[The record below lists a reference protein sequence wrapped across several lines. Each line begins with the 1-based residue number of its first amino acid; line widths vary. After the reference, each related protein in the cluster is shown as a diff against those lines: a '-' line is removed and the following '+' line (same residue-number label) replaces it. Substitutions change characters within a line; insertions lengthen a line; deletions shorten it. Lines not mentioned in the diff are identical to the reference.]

1 MQISDKNKLWITCS
15 NDIKSQVSETTWN
28 MWLSLIELEE
38 IQGDTVLLSVPN
50 KLSLERIEKV
60 YKGIIEESLAKVLNT
75 PISLKLDLR
84 SIEYNKVQLNF
95 EVSEENSQ
103 NSRKVNSSSQNSGST
118 SSLNN
123 ISDENIVINPEFSF
137 TSFIIGPSNRF
148 AHAAAM
154 AVAEKPTKAY
164 NPLFIYGDTGLG
176 KTHLLHAIGNY
187 INQHFPNFTI
197 KYVSTET
204 FMNEFVHALRLNTPT
219 AFKRK
224 YRECD
229 VLLIDDIQFMENK
242 DSLQEEFFHTFN
254 SLYEASKQVV
264 ISSDRPPKALKTLEH
279 RLISRFSSG
288 LITDIQ
294 APELETRLAI
304 LTSKCQRENIEVG
317 YDVLEFIASNIKDNI
332 RELEGALIRVSAY
345 ATLYKQECSL
355 ETAKNVLSD
364 IVFNGNQRQITVDL
378 IKEITAKQFNL
389 TVEDLCSNSR
399 NRPLVMARH
408 ICMYLCKEL
417 TDYSYP
423 TIAKEFGGRD
433 HTSVLYAVDKISS
446 LIKQRQ
452 AVFEQVNTL
461 ILKIKGEGTA

>member
-1 MQISDKNKLWITCS
+1 
-15 NDIKSQVSETTWN
+15 

-204 FMNEFVHALRLNTPT
+204 FMNEFVDALRLNTPT

>member
-1 MQISDKNKLWITCS
+1 MLIDDKFSLWKTCS
-15 NDIKSQVSETTWN
+15 DDIKSQVSDATWN
-28 MWLSLIELEE
+28 MWLANADLEDVS
-38 IQGDTVLLSVPN
+38 GDMITISVPSKIN
-50 KLSLERIEKV
+50 LERVEKV
-60 YKGIIEESLAKVLNT
+60 YKGIIEESFLKVLNHPVT
-75 PISLKLDLR
+75 LKVKLR
-84 SIEYNKVQLNF
+84 SIEQTSIQLNLVEKDF
-95 EVSEENSQ
+95 IESVDQPISPIP
-103 NSRKVNSSSQNSGST
+103 KV
-118 SSLNN
+118 
-123 ISDENIVINPEFSF
+123 DENIVINQEYNFG
-137 TSFIIGPSNRF
+137 SFIIGPSNRF

-187 INQHFPNFTI
+187 VREHFPNYTI

-204 FMNEFVHALRLNTPT
+204 FMNEFVEALRMNTPT

-229 VLLIDDIQFMENK
+229 VLLMDDIQFIENK

-304 LTSKCQRENIEVG
+304 LTSKCQRENINVNYE
-317 YDVLEFIASNIKDNI
+317 VLEFIASNIKDNI

-345 ATLYKQECSL
+345 ASLYKQECSL
-355 ETAKNVLSD
+355 ENAKTVLSD
-364 IVFNGNQRQITVDL
+364 IVDGRSEKNITIDL
-378 IKEITAKQFNL
+378 IKEMTADQFKL
-389 TVEDLCSNSR
+389 TVDDLCSNSR
-399 NRPLVMARH
+399 SRPLVLARH

-417 TDYSYP
+417 TNYSYP
-423 TIAKEFGGRD
+423 TIAKEFGNRD

-446 LIKQRQ
+446 LMAQRQ
-452 AVFEQVNTL
+452 AVFEQVSTL
-461 ILKIKGEGTA
+461 ILKIKGENNS

>member
-1 MQISDKNKLWITCS
+1 MLIEDVDGLWKTCS
-15 NDIKSQVSETTWN
+15 DDIKSQVSDATWN
-28 MWLSLIELEE
+28 MWLASANLEGLDGDLIT
-38 IQGDTVLLSVPN
+38 ISVPSKIN
-50 KLSLERIEKV
+50 LERIEKV
-60 YKGIIEESLAKVLNT
+60 YKGIIEESFIKILNH
-75 PISLKLDLR
+75 PIKIKIKLR
-84 SIEYNKVQLNF
+84 SVENSVPVQLNLAT
-95 EVSEENSQ
+95 EDIPVAVVEPVKNARLKINED
-103 NSRKVNSSSQNSGST
+103 
-118 SSLNN
+118 
-123 ISDENIVINPEFSF
+123 IIINPEYDFG
-137 TSFIIGPSNRF
+137 SFIIGPSNRF

-187 INQHFPNFTI
+187 IKQHFPNYVI

-204 FMNEFVHALRLNTPT
+204 FMNEFVEALRMNTPT

-229 VLLIDDIQFMENK
+229 VLLIDDIQFIENK

-264 ISSDRPPKALKTLEH
+264 ISSDRPPKSLKTLEH

-304 LTSKCQRENIEVG
+304 LTSKCQREDIKVN

-345 ATLYKQECSL
+345 ASLYKQECSL
-355 ETAKNVLSD
+355 ENAKTVLSD
-364 IVFNGNQRQITVDL
+364 IVDSRIEKNITIDL
-378 IKEITAKQFNL
+378 IKELTADQFGL

-399 NRPLVMARH
+399 SRPLVLARH
-408 ICMYLCKEL
+408 VCMYLCKEL
-417 TDYSYP
+417 TNYSYP
-423 TIAKEFGGRD
+423 TIAKEFGNRD

-446 LIKQRQ
+446 LMAQRQ
-452 AVFEQVNTL
+452 AVFEQVSTL
-461 ILKIKGEGTA
+461 ILKIKGDRNE

>member
-1 MQISDKNKLWITCS
+1 MLIEDVDGLWKTCS
-15 NDIKSQVSETTWN
+15 DDIKSQVSDATWN
-28 MWLSLIELEE
+28 MWLASANLEGLDGDLIT
-38 IQGDTVLLSVPN
+38 ISVPSKIN
-50 KLSLERIEKV
+50 LERIEKV
-60 YKGIIEESLAKVLNT
+60 YKGIIEESFIKILNH
-75 PISLKLDLR
+75 PIKIKIKLR
-84 SIEYNKVQLNF
+84 SVENSVPVQLNLA
-95 EVSEENSQ
+95 
-103 NSRKVNSSSQNSGST
+103 T
-118 SSLNN
+118 
-123 ISDENIVINPEFSF
+123 ENIPIAVVEPVKNARLKINEDIIINPEYDFG
-137 TSFIIGPSNRF
+137 SFIIGPSNRF

-187 INQHFPNFTI
+187 IKQHFPNYVI

-204 FMNEFVHALRLNTPT
+204 FMNEFVEALRMNTPT

-229 VLLIDDIQFMENK
+229 VLLIDDIQFIENK

-304 LTSKCQRENIEVG
+304 LTSKCQREDIKVN

-345 ATLYKQECSL
+345 ASLYKQECSL
-355 ETAKNVLSD
+355 ENAKTVLSD
-364 IVFNGNQRQITVDL
+364 IVDSRIEKNITIDL
-378 IKEITAKQFNL
+378 IRQMTADQFGL

-399 NRPLVMARH
+399 SRPLVLARH
-408 ICMYLCKEL
+408 VCMYLCKEL
-417 TDYSYP
+417 TNYSYP
-423 TIAKEFGGRD
+423 TIAKEFGNRD

-446 LIKQRQ
+446 LMAQRQ
-452 AVFEQVNTL
+452 AVFEQVSTL
-461 ILKIKGEGTA
+461 ILKIKGDRNE

>member
-204 FMNEFVHALRLNTPT
+204 FMNEFVDALRLNTPT

>member
-60 YKGIIEESLAKVLNT
+60 YKGIIEESLAKALNT

-95 EVSEENSQ
+95 DVSEENSQ
-103 NSRKVNSSSQNSGST
+103 NNRKVNSSSQNSGSS

-204 FMNEFVHALRLNTPT
+204 FMNEFVDALRLNTPT

-452 AVFEQVNTL
+452 TVFEQVNTL

>member
-1 MQISDKNKLWITCS
+1 
-15 NDIKSQVSETTWN
+15 

-60 YKGIIEESLAKVLNT
+60 YKGIIEESLAKALNT

-95 EVSEENSQ
+95 DVSEENSQ
-103 NSRKVNSSSQNSGST
+103 NNRKVNSSSQNSGSS

-204 FMNEFVHALRLNTPT
+204 FMNEFVDALRLNTPT

-452 AVFEQVNTL
+452 TVFEQVNTL